1 MQTRHPA
8 GFRGARRLLT
18 RHIGRVRAG
27 AGGLLLALV
36 FSAGLAACMQP
47 YAAGNGPQA
56 KAAVQ
61 DACYRQLRQ
70 HLEDRKLT
78 AATRGDFQL
87 AMQLC
92 SVRQVAAAKL
102 LLDKQNTQRQTR
114 PDGYSRECVPT
125 WNCRCA
131 NHRYEELF
139 ARRNMK
145 NHRMAEC
152 SLTPKFPV
160 FDGSGAAQFS
170 YRRS

>member
-1 MQTRHPA
+1 MRTGHQAGPHARTRQVTHRIIA
-8 GFRGARRLLT
+8 
-18 RHIGRVRAG
+18 
-27 AGGLLLALV
+27 AGGLLLALAV
-36 FSAGLAACMQP
+36 AGCMQP
-47 YAAGNGPQA
+47 YAAGNGA
-56 KAAVQ
+56 RAAAQ
-61 DACYRQLRQ
+61 EACYRELRQ
-70 HLEDRKLT
+70 HLEGRKLT

-92 SVRQVAAAKL
+92 SVRRLAEAKL
-102 LLDKQNTQRQTR
+102 LLDKQNTQRETR
-114 PDGYSRECVPT
+114 PESFDRECVPT

-145 NHRMAEC
+145 NHRMAQC

-170 YRRS
+170 IHRS